1 MKEIEEMAKKI
12 CGRDYATCLD
22 CVNETKRIIKHANI
36 NECECYCYAKKFYNA
51 GYRKV
56 GDEYEVIKGYLPYT
70 KKLEAAVRKE
80 TAKELFVKIEPT
92 ITTHFY
98 GSIEEDITA
107 NLIYKGI
114 LAVFKN
120 YGVEIEGE

>member
-56 GDEYEVIKGYLPYT
+56 GDEYEFVKGYLPYT
-70 KKLEAAVRKE
+70 KQLKEQVRKA
-80 TAKELFVKIEPT
+80 TAKEILQTLYNNLKNPQFFKVYIET
-92 ITTHFY
+92 IA
-98 GSIEEDITA
+98 E
-107 NLIYKGI
+107 K
-114 LAVFKN
+114 

>member
-36 NECECYCYAKKFYNA
+36 NECECYCYAKKFNNA

-56 GDEYEVIKGYLPYT
+56 GDEYEFIKGYLPYT
-70 KKLEAAVRKE
+70 KKLEAAVSKA
-80 TAKELFVKIEPT
+80 TAKEIVQWVYNMQKACYT
-92 ITTHFY
+92 
-98 GSIEEDITA
+98 DDA
-107 NLIYKGI
+107 I
-114 LAVFKN
+114 LGHLMAK

>member
-1 MKEIEEMAKKI
+1 MTKQKCIKEMEDILL
-12 CGRDYATCLD
+12 ATD
-22 CVNETKRIIKHANI
+22 PIIDIPFRCFLQIA
-36 NECECYCYAKKFYNA
+36 EALYNA

-56 GDEYEVIKGYLPYT
+56 GDEYEYIKGYLPYT